1 MLSLFNRKQKFRQ
14 TPQTLLTQSTG
25 ASDDQF
31 GTSVA
36 LSRDGNTAIIGA
48 PYDNIGANDNQGSA
62 TIFTR
67 SGTTWTQEQTITQ
80 SGGAANDNFGWS
92 VALSSDGNTAIVGA
106 YYDDVGSNLDQ
117 GSATIFTRSGTTWTQ
132 EQTITQTGGAAFDF
146 FGYSVAL
153 SSDGNT
159 ALVGAALDTVGA
171 NNDQGSATIF
181 TRSAGSWTQQ
191 QTITQST
198 GAANDYFGTSVAL
211 SSDGNTAI
219 VGAPYD
225 NSNQG
230 SATVFTRTSGTW
242 TQQQTITQTGGA
254 ALDYFGWSVA
264 LSSDGNTALIG
275 ALGTTV
281 AVSNQGSATIFTR
294 ASTTWTQ
301 QQVIT
306 QNDAGY
312 NDQFGISVALSTAGN
327 TAIVG
332 AHADDVDANTNQ
344 GSVTIFT
351 QSGVVWTQQKTLTQ
365 TGGAADDRFG
375 YAVSISGDG
384 RTALVGASLDDVGA
398 NSSQGSATI
407 IYRR

>member
-1 MLSLFNRKQKFRQ
+1 MLGLFNRKQKFRQ

-67 SGTTWTQEQTITQ
+67 SGTT
-80 SGGAANDNFGWS
+80 
-92 VALSSDGNTAIVGA
+92 SSDGNTAIVGA

-198 GAANDYFGTSVAL
+198 GAANDYFGTSVA
-211 SSDGNTAI
+211 
-219 VGAPYD
+219 
-225 NSNQG
+225 
-230 SATVFTRTSGTW
+230 
-242 TQQQTITQTGGA
+242 
-254 ALDYFGWSVA
+254 
-264 LSSDGNTALIG
+264 
-275 ALGTTV
+275 
-281 AVSNQGSATIFTR
+281 
-294 ASTTWTQ
+294 
-301 QQVIT
+301 
-306 QNDAGY
+306 
-312 NDQFGISVALSTAGN
+312 
-327 TAIVG
+327 
-332 AHADDVDANTNQ
+332 
-344 GSVTIFT
+344 
-351 QSGVVWTQQKTLTQ
+351 
-365 TGGAADDRFG
+365 
-375 YAVSISGDG
+375 
-384 RTALVGASLDDVGA
+384 
-398 NSSQGSATI
+398 
-407 IYRR
+407 